1 MKEGN
6 KIVEALIVAASIVV
20 FGLCVKGGIDNFVNK
35 DRKVTVKGL
44 SEREVPANTVT
55 WPISTTV
62 LGNDLSQLYN
72 NANRTA
78 EVILK
83 YLTDNGI
90 GRDEVT
96 LNPYTVND
104 RNANQWSENKSS
116 YRYDINVS
124 MTVKTGKVDAV
135 RQAFSNSGEL
145 VAKGIIFD
153 INWVNYDYTEF
164 QDLKIDMMKEAI
176 KNAEEA
182 ARQFS
187 DNSDSH
193 LGGILQATQGQL
205 SIEDRNETTPYIKKI
220 RVVTTVTYA
229 LND

>member
-116 YRYDINVS
+116 YRYDITVS

>member
-6 KIVEALIVAASIVV
+6 KIVEALIIAASIVV
-20 FGLCVKGGIDNFVNK
+20 FGLCMKGGIDNFVNK

-44 SEREVPANTVT
+44 SEREVQANTVT

-72 NANRTA
+72 NANSTS

-90 GRDEVT
+90 SRDEVT
-96 LNPYTVND
+96 INPYTVND
-104 RNANQWSENKSS
+104 RNANQWSENKSN
-116 YRYDINVS
+116 YRYDIHVS

-153 INWVNYDYTEF
+153 GNWVNYDYTEF

-205 SIEDRNETTPYIKKI
+205 SIEDRDETTPYIKKI

>member
-6 KIVEALIVAASIVV
+6 KVVEALIVAASIVV

-44 SEREVPANTVT
+44 SEREVQANTVT
-55 WPISTTV
+55 WPISTRV

-72 NANRTA
+72 NANRTT
-78 EVILK
+78 EVLLK

-90 GRDEVT
+90 SRDEVT

-104 RNANQWSENKSS
+104 RNANQWSENKSN

-124 MTVKTGKVDAV
+124 MTVKTDKVDAV

-153 INWVNYDYTEF
+153 SNWVSYDYTEF

-205 SIEDRNETTPYIKKI
+205 SIEDRDETTPYIKKI

>member
-6 KIVEALIVAASIVV
+6 KIIEAVIVAASIVV

-78 EVILK
+78 EVIMK

-90 GRDEVT
+90 ARDEVT
-96 LNPYTVND
+96 LNPYTVTD

-145 VAKGIIFD
+145 VSKGIIFD
-153 INWVNYDYTEF
+153 SNWVNYDYTEF

-205 SIEDRNETTPYIKKI
+205 SIENRDDTTPYIKKI

>member
-6 KIVEALIVAASIVV
+6 KIIEALIIAASIVV
-20 FGLCVKGGIDNFVNK
+20 FGLCMKGGIDNFVNK

-44 SEREVPANTVT
+44 SEREVQANTVT

-72 NANRTA
+72 NANSTS

-90 GRDEVT
+90 SHDEVT
-96 LNPYTVND
+96 INPYTVND
-104 RNANQWSENKSS
+104 RNANQWSENKSN
-116 YRYDINVS
+116 YRYDIHVS

-153 INWVNYDYTEF
+153 GNWVNYDYTEF

-205 SIEDRNETTPYIKKI
+205 SIEDRDETTPYIKKI

>member
-96 LNPYTVND
+96 LNPYTVID